1 MPAMA
6 TFNIKLDDYAFRKL
20 TEAAKRAGVTP
31 ERLAE
36 MMVESW
42 LFDDDAVPHH
52 QAGVREPA
60 RAWTNETAG
69 ARASSEAGSGQDQLT
84 TAADYDGPFVDL
96 DEALDDFSAE
106 LNRRRGSPAG

>member
-1 MPAMA
+1 MM
-6 TFNIKLDDYAFRKL
+6 TFNIKLDDYALRKL

-42 LFDDDAVPHH
+42 LFDDDVVPDL
-52 QAGVREPA
+52 QAAGVREPA
-60 RAWTNETAG
+60 RAWTNQTAG
-69 ARASSEAGSGQDQLT
+69 ARASGADGSRQDQLT